1 MRKTEDTVVLVTGS
15 TDGIGR
21 ETARELARRGAQVIV
36 HGRNPDKV
44 EATRAAIAQET
55 GNRNVHSVTFD
66 LSTVGEIR
74 RGAQEI
80 RAHFPVLN
88 VLLHNAGVF
97 DNAHH
102 TTEDG
107 LERTFAVNHIA
118 PFLLTRELL
127 PLLERNAPARVIT
140 VSSIAHARGK
150 MHWDDLLEQSGYEAY
165 AQSKL
170 ANLLFTRALA
180 RRLDA
185 RTVTANALHPG
196 VVGTKLLK
204 AGFGIDGSES
214 LAQGAAT
221 SVHLALAPELE
232 GVTGLYFKNS
242 KPYEPAPH
250 AKDGNDSERLWSV
263 TEEIIDAASSTAL
276 ADDTEG

>member
-1 MRKTEDTVVLVTGS
+1 MRKTEDTVVLVTGA

-21 ETARELARRGAQVIV
+21 ETALELARRGAQVIV
-36 HGRNPDKV
+36 HGRNPEKV
-44 EATRAAIAQET
+44 EATRQAIAQET
-55 GNRNVHSVTFD
+55 GNPQVHSVAFD
-66 LSTVGEIR
+66 LSAVDEIR

-80 RAHFPVLN
+80 RAHFPVLH

-107 LERTFAVNHIA
+107 LERSFAVNHVA

-140 VSSIAHARGK
+140 VSSIAHAKGK
-150 MHWDDLLEQSGYEAY
+150 IHWDDLLDQSGYEAY

-170 ANLLFTRALA
+170 ANILFTRALA

-185 RTVTANALHPG
+185 RKVTANALHPG

-204 AGFGIDGSES
+204 AGFGIDGSDS

-221 SVHLALAPELE
+221 SVFLALSPEVA
-232 GVTGLYFKNS
+232 GVTGGYFKDS
-242 KPYEPAPH
+242 KPYDPAPQ
-250 AKDGNDSERLWSV
+250 AKDGTDSERLWEV
-263 TEEIIDAASSTAL
+263 TEQIIDAASSPAL
-276 ADDTEG
+276 PGDA